1 MENTVADSV
10 WLDQR
15 QLDAWRAFLLAGSL
29 IERQVEQQLRDEAQ
43 LSHQQ
48 YEVLS
53 RLADAPGGELRMT
66 VLADVALT
74 SKSGLT
80 YQVTQLEKA
89 GLVRRRSC
97 AGDDRGVI
105 ASLTE
110 AGLERVRAAAP
121 GHASLV
127 RALFVD
133 GLSDEEFDGL
143 SQALATLVD
152 RLTGSG
158 TRSS

>member
-1 MENTVADSV
+1 MADTV

-15 QLDAWRAFLLAGSL
+15 QLATWRAFLLASSL
-29 IERQVEQQLRDEAQ
+29 IERQVEQQLRDDAQ

-97 AGDDRGVI
+97 AGDDRGVV
-105 ASLTE
+105 ASLTD
-110 AGLERVRAAAP
+110 AGLERVRATAP
-121 GHASLV
+121 GHAGLV

-133 GLSDEEFDGL
+133 GLSDDEFDGL
-143 SQALATLVD
+143 SKGLSALVS
-152 RLTGSG
+152 RLTDPG

>member
-1 MENTVADSV
+1 MGDAV
-10 WLDQR
+10 WLNER
-15 QLDAWRAFLLAGSL
+15 QLAAWRAFLLVSSL
-29 IERQVEQQLRDEAQ
+29 IERQVEQQLRDDAQ

-53 RLADAPGGELRMT
+53 RLADAPGRELRMT

-97 AGDDRGVI
+97 AGDDRGVV
-105 ASLTE
+105 ASLTD
-110 AGLERVRAAAP
+110 AGLEKVVAAAP
-121 GHASLV
+121 GHAGLV

-133 GLSDEEFDGL
+133 GLSSEEFEGL
-143 SQALATLVD
+143 SKGLGALVD
-152 RLTGSG
+152 RLTDSG
-158 TRSS
+158 THSS

>member
-1 MENTVADSV
+1 MADTV

-15 QLDAWRAFLLAGSL
+15 QLDAWRAFLLVSSL
-29 IERQVEQQLRDEAQ
+29 IERQVEQQLRDDAQ

-53 RLADAPGGELRMT
+53 RLADAPDGELRMT

-89 GLVRRRSC
+89 GLVRRRSS
-97 AGDDRGVI
+97 AGDDRGVV
-105 ASLTE
+105 ASLTD
-110 AGLERVRAAAP
+110 AGLERVRATAP
-121 GHASLV
+121 GHAGLV
-127 RALFVD
+127 RTLFVD
-133 GLSDEEFDGL
+133 GLSDDEFDGL
-143 SQALATLVD
+143 TRGLGALVD
-152 RLTGSG
+152 WLTN
-158 TRSS
+158 

>member
-1 MENTVADSV
+1 M
-10 WLDQR
+10 
-15 QLDAWRAFLLAGSL
+15 LASSL
-29 IERQVEQQLRDEAQ
+29 IERQVEQQLRDDGQ

-66 VLADVALT
+66 ILADVALT

-89 GLVRRRSC
+89 GLVQRRSC
-97 AGDDRGVI
+97 AGDDRGVV
-105 ASLTE
+105 ASLTD
-110 AGLERVRAAAP
+110 AGLERVRATAP
-121 GHASLV
+121 GHAALV
-127 RALFVD
+127 RELFVD

-143 SQALATLVD
+143 SKGLGALVD
-152 RLTGSG
+152 RLTG
-158 TRSS
+158 